1 MADSVTPSGTSSYLD
16 DCSVTIEQ
24 RFQHESLE
32 EIRLQDY
39 KAGRYGNTFSTYAAA
54 DMSWV
59 NDNIIYP
66 LPQPRFK
73 PNMTAA

>member
-1 MADSVTPSGTSSYLD
+1 MADSVTPSGTSIYLD

-24 RFQHESLE
+24 RFQHEYLE

-54 DMSWV
+54 DMS
-59 NDNIIYP
+59 
-66 LPQPRFK
+66 
-73 PNMTAA
+73 